1 MADKDREKLIEG
13 IVDYLRW
20 IKSAEGNAKN
30 DVRLRYSPIL
40 MEFVLFTMDKDISW
54 KDMFTFTTLRDFR
67 QYSGF
72 ESASRAFI
80 AFSDYLFNKGRID
93 KPIQIPA
100 PKPTTLPDLYEQY
113 LLYHKQSLQVSD
125 EHLKQVWTLLGSFHE
140 YLERNSLKL
149 SKLDIKH
156 LDAFL
161 AEFKVAQ
168 STRKTYL
175 YHLRGFV
182 KYLYYERGILKK
194 DLAPLLVGPPMF
206 AQDKPPKFLRSGE
219 VKKLFASLKLAT
231 PADIRTYAIV
241 HLVYT
246 LGLRPVEVSR
256 ITFDDIS
263 FKKGELT
270 LRQRKADNP
279 ITLPIPE
286 DTLKAIAAYV
296 LKARPK
302 SPDRHI
308 FLSHHVPYRAL
319 KGGTIVGY
327 LSRVMKNAGLS
338 SSGYWLRHTYAQ
350 NLLEMGRTIYE
361 VKEMLGH
368 QNIQSSERYLHI
380 HTELMRKVLFNEEL

>member
-1 MADKDREKLIEG
+1 MADKDREKLVEG

-20 IKSAEGNAKN
+20 IKSVEEDGHNN
-30 DVRLRYSPIL
+30 IRLRYSPIL
-40 MEFVLFTMDKDISW
+40 MEFLLFTMDKDIVW
-54 KDMFTFTTLRDFR
+54 KDMFTFATLRDFR
-67 QYSGF
+67 PYSGF

-93 KPIQIPA
+93 KTIQIPE
-100 PKPTTLPDLYEQY
+100 PKPATLPDLYEQY

-125 EHLKQVWTLLGSFHE
+125 EHLKQVWALLSSFHE
-140 YLERNSLKL
+140 YLERNNLKL

-156 LDAFL
+156 LDTFL
-161 AEFKVAQ
+161 AEFDVAQ
-168 STRKTYL
+168 SSLKTYR
-175 YHLRGFV
+175 YHLRGFL

-206 AQDKPPKFLRSGE
+206 AQDKPPKFLRSEE

-279 ITLPIPE
+279 ITLPIAE
-286 DTLKAIAAYV
+286 NTLKATAAYV

-319 KGGTIVGY
+319 KAGTIVGY
-327 LSRVMKNAGLS
+327 LSRVMKKAGLP
-338 SSGYWLRHTYAQ
+338 SSGYWLPDQ
-350 NLLEMGRTIYE
+350 FLLR
-361 VKEMLGH
+361 
-368 QNIQSSERYLHI
+368 
-380 HTELMRKVLFNEEL
+380 